1 MCLILSFIWH
11 MKYFQSEEASR
22 DIEQFVAAQAREDAR
37 RQLTGGCRTVH
48 SRTVINTRAGEEEER
63 RRASEETK
71 LLGNT
76 AFRQGQFSRAEELYT
91 SALLQYDK
99 VTLTHSPH
107 YLQTTYTLYFLQNYI
122 LFTNRAQARLKQGKY
137 QDAVDDCKEAIK
149 LKQDNLKTIIII
161 TKALRGMKD
170 YQKAMDMLEL
180 ADKIPNVDK
189 NIVAENRRE
198 IISEMKKFMK
208 S

>member
-1 MCLILSFIWH
+1 

-99 VTLTHSPH
+99 VTLTHPPH
-107 YLQTTYTLYFLQNYI
+107 YLHSTLCFLQNYI

-189 NIVAENRRE
+189 NVVAENRRE

>member
-1 MCLILSFIWH
+1 

-99 VTLTHSPH
+99 VTSDPWHTHHLHS
-107 YLQTTYTLYFLQNYI
+107 TSTFCFLQNYI

-189 NIVAENRRE
+189 NVVAENRRE

-208 S
+208 SWICLIV